1 MRPTVRSTSRPWR
14 TALLCLAALTS
25 CGGEPEAARPEEST
39 PPVAD
44 PVAEG
49 ATVTPAPAASADSTD
64 WTIGLLSAPTTVT
77 GGPVPVLTDIRT
89 GSHADYERFTVE
101 LDAANGLP
109 GYHVEYVDRPLHE
122 CGSGNQIFPV
132 GDAWLE
138 LRLEPAAAHT
148 EAGEATLGAREIAVD
163 APLLRRIYRTCDF
176 EAVVVHVL
184 ALSAPNPFRVLTL
197 SRPSRIVVDIQR

>member
-1 MRPTVRSTSRPWR
+1 
-14 TALLCLAALTS
+14 
-25 CGGEPEAARPEEST
+25 
-39 PPVAD
+39 
-44 PVAEG
+44 
-49 ATVTPAPAASADSTD
+49 
-64 WTIGLLSAPTTVT
+64 
-77 GGPVPVLTDIRT
+77 
-89 GSHADYERFTVE
+89 
-101 LDAANGLP
+101 
-109 GYHVEYVDRPLHE
+109 VEYVDRPLHE

-197 SRPSRIVVDIQR
+197 SSPSRIVVDIQR